1 MRKSPSK
8 CLVDFFSENFVSAIL
23 LHRRDRHLQCDQT
36 NGAQFAK
43 SHICIIAYLITTE
56 MGSLNIVE
64 LNAQDV
70 ENVNGGDG
78 KFHAWEFAFCNMIAG
93 PVGGLWYVIGVAQ
106 NR

>member
-1 MRKSPSK
+1 
-8 CLVDFFSENFVSAIL
+8 
-23 LHRRDRHLQCDQT
+23 
-36 NGAQFAK
+36 
-43 SHICIIAYLITTE
+43 